1 MNRIASLRKERNLTQ
16 KEFGAIIG
24 VAQNTICNWENGK
37 REPDNESLKK
47 MAFFFG
53 CSTDYLLGTA
63 SFGRSFVFDDDI
75 QSDKNLD
82 WAGRPQTDGGQKEKP
97 TPVSED
103 GLNKRLID
111 RLVQLSP
118 EEQEKVEV
126 FVQGMI
132 AGRATNGA

>member
-37 REPDNESLKK
+37 REPDYESLKK
-47 MAFFFG
+47 MAFFFD

-63 SFGRSFVFDDDI
+63 SFGRSFVFDDDM
-75 QSDKNLD
+75 QSDKTLD
-82 WAGRPQTDGGQKEKP
+82 WAGRPQTKGKQKEKP

-103 GLNKRLID
+103 GLDEQD
-111 RLVQLSP
+111 RQLVELMKKLSVDQKQFLLAQLLTLTG
-118 EEQEKVEV
+118 
-126 FVQGMI
+126 QGK
-132 AGRATNGA
+132 